1 MVRELFK
8 TEPDRW
14 QEDALESFP
23 TSRRIAMKAC
33 AGPGKTAVLAWLGWN
48 FLLTR
53 PHPKIGATSISGA
66 NLKSNLW
73 AELARWYHTSDLLR
87 SQFEFTKSLIY
98 CRQFPET
105 WSLEGR
111 TWPKDADNTQ
121 IGNALAG
128 LHAKHVMWLLD
139 ETGDYPES
147 IMPVCEGIFS
157 GAPEEAHI
165 VQAGNPTKLGG
176 PLYRACTIARDIWKV
191 ITITADPADPN
202 RTPRVSVEVAEEQIK
217 QYGRD
222 NPWVLVRIF
231 GQFPPSNINSL
242 IGPDEVEAAFKRV
255 YTEYDISGAPRVLG
269 IDVARYGDDASSIFR
284 RQGLQAFKPD
294 LLRNVN
300 SVQGAGRVARIWD
313 DWGAD
318 ACFVDATGGFG
329 AGWIDQLI
337 QLGKSPFGVQ
347 YAGEA
352 HEKDRYYNKRTEMYF
367 DAVDWIK
374 RGGALAESPG
384 LLAALTQTTYTI
396 KGNRLLL
403 EPKEMI
409 KARIQGAAAS
419 GGLDEADSFVQTFA
433 EPVMPKNKPRRTM
446 QRQAD
451 YNPFAEPNSIAAAVD
466 ESYNPY
472 R

>member
-14 QEDALESFP
+14 QEEALEAFP
-23 TSRRIAMKAC
+23 TSRRIAMRAC
-33 AGPGKTAVLAWLGWN
+33 VGPGKTAVLAWLGWN
-48 FLLTR
+48 FMLTR

-73 AELARWYHTSDLLR
+73 AELARWYHMSDLLK
-87 SQFEFTKSLIY
+87 SQFEFTKSVIY

-105 WSLEGR
+105 WTLEAR
-111 TWPKDADNTQ
+111 TWPKDADATQ

-128 LHAKHVMWLLD
+128 MHAKHIMWLLD

-157 GAPEEAHI
+157 GDPEEAHI

-176 PLYRACTIARDIWKV
+176 PLYRAYTAAADLWKK
-191 ITITADPADPN
+191 ITITADPDDPM
-202 RTPRVSVEVAEEQIK
+202 RTPRVSVEIAREQIK

-222 NPWVLVRIF
+222 NPWILVRIF

-242 IGPDEVEAAFKRV
+242 IGPDEIDASFKRT
-255 YTEYDISGAPRVLG
+255 YTEYDIGGAPRVLG
-269 IDVARYGDDASSIFR
+269 VDVARYGDDASVIFR

-294 LLRNVN
+294 MLRNAN
-300 SVQGAGRVARIWD
+300 SLQGAGRVARVWD

-337 QLGKSPFGVQ
+337 QLGKAPFGVQ

-374 RGGALAESPG
+374 RGGALAESAG
-384 LLAALTQTTYTI
+384 LLAAMTQITYTI

-403 EPKEMI
+403 EPKELI

-419 GGLDEADSFVQTFA
+419 GGLDESDAFVQTFA
-433 EPVMPKNKPRRTM
+433 EPVVPKNKPRRTM
-446 QRQAD
+446 QKQQE

-466 ESYNPY
+466 QSYDPF